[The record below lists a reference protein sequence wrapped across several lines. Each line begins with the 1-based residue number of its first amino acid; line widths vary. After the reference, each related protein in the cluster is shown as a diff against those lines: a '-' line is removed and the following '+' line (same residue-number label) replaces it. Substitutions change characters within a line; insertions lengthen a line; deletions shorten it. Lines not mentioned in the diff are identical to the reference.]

1 MLFRAKMGLGAA
13 AWMLCALV
21 ATTPPAFAQ
30 MSASQLPDLG
40 DANTSDL
47 PLQTER
53 RLGEEVMREIRRDPT
68 YLEDP
73 EITEYVNAL
82 GAKLAAVAPG
92 HRDFEFFVLR
102 DPTVNAFALPGGFI
116 GVHTGLITITDN
128 ESELAS
134 VLGHEMGHVIQRH
147 IARQFSIGKK
157 MQIPVMAAMAAAI
170 LLGRSRPDLATGAA
184 MAVQGGA
191 IQSQLS
197 FSREYER
204 EADHV
209 GLQTMA
215 AAGFDPSA
223 MGAFFEKMERST
235 RLDDPGTVPAYF
247 RTHPLTTERIAEA
260 ENRAA
265 QLPYHQHVDSVEY
278 ALVRAKIRAETGDAR
293 DAVTTFAGALRDG
306 RYASEA
312 GVRYGLAVA
321 LLRAGEPKKAE
332 AEAAQLRVMKV
343 ASPMVDTLEAR
354 IRSAQG
360 DRAGALKVLQ
370 AATARYPYR
379 RSVLYAEVDAL
390 QELGRYDD
398 ELAALVEPLRLYPR
412 DVKLYEARA
421 RACAALGKRFLQHQ
435 AQAEAYALRGSLP
448 AAIEQLQLA
457 QRAGDADFYQLS
469 VADARLKELRAQQER
484 ERKDEK
490 QQR

>member
-1 MLFRAKMGLGAA
+1 MLFRAKTLRRAA
-13 AWMLCALV
+13 AWTLAALLAV
-21 ATTPPAFAQ
+21 PAAFGQ
-30 MSASQLPDLG
+30 TSASQLPDLG
-40 DANTSDL
+40 DATASDL

-53 RLGEEVMREIRRDPT
+53 RLGEEVMRDIRRDPA
-68 YLEDP
+68 YLDDP

-82 GAKLAAVAPG
+82 GGQLAAAAPG

-102 DPTVNAFALPGGFI
+102 DATVNAFALPGGFI
-116 GVHTGLITITDN
+116 GVHTGLISTTAN

-147 IARQFSIGKK
+147 IARQLGIQKQ
-157 MQIPVMAAMAAAI
+157 MQMPMMVAMAAAI
-170 LLGRSRPDLATGAA
+170 LLGRSRPDLAAGAT

-204 EADHV
+204 EADRV

-215 AAGFDPSA
+215 AAGFDPNA

-265 QLPYHQHVDSVEY
+265 QMRYHQHADSIDY
-278 ALVRAKIRAETGDAR
+278 TLVRAKIRAEQGDPR
-293 DAVTTFAGALRDG
+293 DAVTTFASALRDQ

-312 GVRYGLAVA
+312 GARYGLAVA
-321 LLRAGEPKKAE
+321 LMRAGEPKQAE
-332 AEAAQLRVMKV
+332 AEAARLRAMNV
-343 ASPMVDTLEAR
+343 ASSMVDTLQAR
-354 IRSAQG
+354 ARVAQG
-360 DRAGALKVLQ
+360 DRAGALQVLKT
-370 AATARYPYR
+370 AAARYPYR
-379 RSVLYAEVDAL
+379 RSVLYAELDAL
-390 QELGRYDD
+390 QDLGRYDD
-398 ELAALVEPLRLYPR
+398 VLSALAEPLRFYPR
-412 DVKLYEARA
+412 DAKLYEARA
-421 RACAALGKRFLQHQ
+421 RAYASLGKRFLQHQ
-435 AQAEAYALRGSLP
+435 AQAEVYALRGSLP
-448 AAIEQLQLA
+448 AAIEQLQFA

-469 VADARLKELRAQQER
+469 VVDARLKELRAQQER
-484 ERKDEK
+484 ERKDQK
-490 QQR
+490 QQP